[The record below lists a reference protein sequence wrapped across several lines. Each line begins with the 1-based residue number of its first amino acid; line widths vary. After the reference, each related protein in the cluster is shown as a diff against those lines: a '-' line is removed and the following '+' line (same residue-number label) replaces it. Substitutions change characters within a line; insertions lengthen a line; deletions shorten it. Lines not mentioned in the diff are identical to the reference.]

1 MGAITL
7 PFCATCEDSFPVQFF
22 PCIHISW
29 YGKVARMIQNIIW
42 FGIEETLVM
51 FDKNEIRHRKKQ
63 VTENEKRKENWGLK
77 KKLVFTMFD

>member
-1 MGAITL
+1 
-7 PFCATCEDSFPVQFF
+7 
-22 PCIHISW
+22 
-29 YGKVARMIQNIIW
+29 MIQNIIW

-77 KKLVFTMFD
+77 KKLVFTKFD